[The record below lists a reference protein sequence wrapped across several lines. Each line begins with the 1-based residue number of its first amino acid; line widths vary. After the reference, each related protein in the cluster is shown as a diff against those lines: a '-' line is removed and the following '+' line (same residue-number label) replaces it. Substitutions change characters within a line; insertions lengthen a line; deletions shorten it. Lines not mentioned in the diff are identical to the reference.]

1 MSTKVDILD
10 ALVAEILAIDE
21 IKTATRYIQTF
32 TEASI
37 NAPSVQVTAGAE
49 EILVDDA
56 TDIYY
61 SLQISLLVITDQDA
75 QNIEPLIDDIKDAL
89 LGTTCPLSLHANVQ
103 VIRLVETA
111 IVELEDE
118 DAEEFASAIL
128 NLEIRYHASKTG
140 F

>member
-21 IKTATRYIQTF
+21 IKTATRYVQTF
-32 TEASI
+32 TLASK
-37 NAPSVQVTAGAE
+37 NVPSVQITAGAE
-49 EILVDDA
+49 EILVNDA

-61 SLQISLLVITDQDA
+61 SLQISLLVITKQTSE
-75 QNIEPLIDDIKDAL
+75 NIEPLIDDIKDAL
-89 LGTTCPLSLHANVQ
+89 LGTTCPLVLHANVQ
-103 VIRLVETA
+103 VIDLIATE

-118 DAEEFASAIL
+118 DAEEYASAIL
-128 NLEIRYHASKTG
+128 NLEIRYHASKSA

>member
-10 ALVAEILAIDE
+10 ALVAEILAIEE
-21 IKTATRYIQTF
+21 IKTATRYVKTF
-32 TEASI
+32 TEASV
-37 NAPSVQVTAGAE
+37 NVPSVQVTAGAE
-49 EILVDDA
+49 EKLVDDA

-61 SLQISLLVITDQDA
+61 ALQISLLVITDQDS
-75 QNIEPLIDDIKDAL
+75 QNIEPLIDAIKDAL

-103 VIRLVETA
+103 VVDLIETA

-128 NLEIRYHASKTG
+128 NLEIRYHASKAG

>member
-32 TEASI
+32 TEAS
-37 NAPSVQVTAGAE
+37 NNVPSVQLTAGNE
-49 EILVDDA
+49 EILVNDA

-61 SLQISLLVITDQDA
+61 ALQISLLVITKQTSE
-75 QNIEPLIDDIKDAL
+75 NIEPLIDDIKDAL
-89 LGTTCPLSLHANVQ
+89 LGMTCPLSLHANVQ
-103 VIRLVETA
+103 VINLVTTE

-128 NLEIRYHASKTG
+128 NLEIRYHASKSG

>member
-1 MSTKVDILD
+1 
-10 ALVAEILAIDE
+10 
-21 IKTATRYIQTF
+21 
-32 TEASI
+32 
-37 NAPSVQVTAGAE
+37 VTAGAE
-49 EILVDDA
+49 TILVNDA

-61 SLQISLLVITDQDA
+61 ALQISLLVITKQTS

-89 LGTTCPLSLHANVQ
+89 LGTTSPVSLHANIQ
-103 VIRLVETA
+103 VINLIATE

-128 NLEIRYHASKTG
+128 SLEIRYHASKTG

>member
-21 IKTATRYIQTF
+21 IKTATRYVKTF
-32 TEASI
+32 TLASK
-37 NAPSVQVTAGAE
+37 NVPSVQLTAGAE
-49 EILVDDA
+49 EILVNDA

-61 SLQISLLVITDQDA
+61 SLQISLLVITKQTSE
-75 QNIEPLIDDIKDAL
+75 NIEPLIDDIKDAL

-103 VIRLVETA
+103 VIDLIATE

-128 NLEIRYHASKTG
+128 NLEIRYHASKAS

>member
-21 IKTATRYIQTF
+21 IKTCTRKVKTF

-37 NAPSVQVTAGAE
+37 NVPSVQVQSGSE
-49 EILVDDA
+49 VELVNDA

-61 SLQISLLVITDQDA
+61 LLPVHLLVITKQTSE
-75 QNIEPLIDDIKDAL
+75 NIEPLIDDIKDAL
-89 LGTTCPLSLHANVQ
+89 QGTTCPLSLHANVQ
-103 VIRLVETA
+103 VLKVEETVA
-111 IVELEDE
+111 VELEDE

-128 NLEIRYHASKTG
+128 NLEIRYHASKSG